1 MLRLIFTLLLSSYQI
16 VCFSESYFYINQQQG
31 ESVSVFNRDDLS
43 LKRKIPTLSGP
54 AGIAISQSN
63 PWLAIT
69 HPEQGIVS
77 FIDSQRLIPLELVN
91 VGGSPFGVV
100 FANQLLFYSDWSDGF
115 VGVIHLGT
123 GKVIKKI
130 PVGKSPAG
138 LLSVSC
144 GSQVWVVNRESNSV
158 SVIDSHNFKVIK
170 TINVGHAPFALD
182 IDDSYAYIV
191 NTQGSTLS
199 VVDLKK
205 LEEIKRIKVGRMPY
219 GVAVNRR
226 LHKVYVSNQSENT
239 VTVLDS
245 RTHKTINTLKTGEYP
260 ENVAVD
266 EASQR
271 LYVLNWF
278 DGTVS
283 VFDSKM
289 DKEIRRID
297 VGEGSRAFGKF
308 VANQKNCITQKNG

>member
-1 MLRLIFTLLLSSYQI
+1 MLRLIVTLLLSTHQL

-31 ESVSVFNRDDLS
+31 ESVSVFNRDDLK

-54 AGIAISQSN
+54 AGIAISQN
-63 PWLAIT
+63 NLWIAVT
-69 HPEQGIVS
+69 HPEEGIVS

-91 VGGSPFGVV
+91 VGGSPFGAV
-100 FANQLLFYSDWSDGF
+100 FANQLLFYSDWSDDF
-115 VGVIHLGT
+115 VGVIHPGT

-138 LLSVSC
+138 LLSVGC
-144 GSQVWVVNRESNSV
+144 GSQVWVVNRESDSV
-158 SVIDSHNFKVIK
+158 SIIDSRNFKLIK
-170 TINVGHAPFALD
+170 AIKVGHGPFALD
-182 IDDSYAYIV
+182 IDDDYAYIA
-191 NTQGSTLS
+191 NAQGNTLS
-199 VVDLKK
+199 IIDLKK
-205 LEEIKRIKVGRMPY
+205 WVEIKRIKVGRMPY
-219 GVAVNRR
+219 GVAVNKK
-226 LHKVYVSNQSENT
+226 LHKVYVSNQLENT

-245 RTHKTINTLKTGEYP
+245 RTLKIVNTLKTGSYP
-260 ENVAVD
+260 ENIAID
-266 EASQR
+266 EANQR

-308 VANQKNCITQKNG
+308 VANPSKCSAQKNS